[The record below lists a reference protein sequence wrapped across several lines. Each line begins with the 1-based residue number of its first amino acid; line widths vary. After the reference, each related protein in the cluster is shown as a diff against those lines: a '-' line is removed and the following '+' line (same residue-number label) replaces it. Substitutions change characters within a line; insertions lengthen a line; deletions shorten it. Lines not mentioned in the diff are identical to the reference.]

1 MRRLNLR
8 SLVPN
13 LITLSGLSFGLSS
26 IRFAIE
32 GEFHWAVICILF
44 AAVCDALD
52 GMLARHLGSESDL
65 GFQLDSLSDFLS
77 FGVAPGILIYM
88 AIFYENSR
96 IGVFSTLIFIIFSC
110 LRLALFNVLHEKSKH
125 NEIQRID
132 FFTGIPT
139 PAGAILILLPLTHV
153 FMGYGWV
160 YENINFVAGY
170 IILIS
175 GLLVSKIPT
184 FSLKGRGLPIR
195 SKFTFLILFSM
206 LVLSMINL
214 PWHTLNVLALIY
226 LLTIPFSIFS
236 WQKERKKIVNRREV

>member
-1 MRRLNLR
+1 M
-8 SLVPN
+8 
-13 LITLSGLSFGLSS
+13 F
-26 IRFAIE
+26 
-32 GEFHWAVICILF
+32 
-44 AAVCDALD
+44 
-52 GMLARHLGSESDL
+52 
-65 GFQLDSLSDFLS
+65 
-77 FGVAPGILIYM
+77 
-88 AIFYENSR
+88 
-96 IGVFSTLIFIIFSC
+96 
-110 LRLALFNVLHEKSKH
+110 
-125 NEIQRID
+125 RID
-132 FFTGIPT
+132 HIFFNFINFFTGIPT

-184 FSLKGRGLPIR
+184 FSLKGRELPIR

-226 LLTIPFSIFS
+226 LLTIPFSVFS
-236 WQKERKKIVNRREV
+236 WHKERNKIGNRREV

>member
-1 MRRLNLR
+1 MRRLHFR
-8 SLVPN
+8 SLIPN
-13 LITLSGLSFGLSS
+13 LITLLGLSFGLSS

-32 GEFHWAVICILF
+32 GEFNLAVICIIF

-52 GMLARHLGSESDL
+52 GMIARHFSSESDV

-88 AIFYENSR
+88 AIFYENSS
-96 IGVFSTLIFIIFSC
+96 IGAFATLIFIISSC
-110 LRLALFNVLHEKSKH
+110 LRLALFNVLHEKSKYF
-125 NEIQRID
+125 EIQRID

-170 IILIS
+170 IILVS

-184 FSLKGRGLPIR
+184 FSLKGRWVPIR
-195 SKFTFLILFSM
+195 SKVMVLILFAM

-214 PWHTLNVLALIY
+214 PWHTLNVVALIY
-226 LLTIPFSIFS
+226 LLTIPFSVFY
-236 WQKERKKIVNRREV
+236 WRKARL

>member
-1 MRRLNLR
+1 MKKINLR
-8 SLVPN
+8 SLLPN

-26 IRFAIE
+26 MRFAIE
-32 GEFHWAVICILF
+32 GEFNLAIICILF

-52 GMLARHLGSESDL
+52 GMLARHLESESDL

-77 FGVAPGILIYM
+77 FGIAPGLLMYM
-88 AIFYENSR
+88 AIFDQNS
-96 IGVFSTLIFIIFSC
+96 IGAFAALVFIVFSC
-110 LRLALFNVLHEKSKH
+110 LRLALFNVLHEKSKT
-125 NEIQRID
+125 NEAQRLD

-139 PAGAILILLPLTHV
+139 PAGAILIMLPLTHV
-153 FMGYGWV
+153 YIGYDWA

-184 FSLKGRGLPIR
+184 FSIKGRDFFIK
-195 SKFTFLILFSM
+195 SKLMFLMLFSG
-206 LVLSMINL
+206 LVLSMINF

-226 LLTIPFSIFS
+226 FLTIPVSILS
-236 WQKERKKIVNRREV
+236 WQRQKFLNS